1 MVNLLKHIVLVA
13 PISNPGTGAV
23 SRYNLDAA
31 PYGGCSVTYYDVNNN
46 LATENIPAQD
56 EGLSFQIIVGSGG
69 IVSDSCGFNS
79 NT

>member
-1 MVNLLKHIVLVA
+1 MWSLLDGGGGG
-13 PISNPGTGAV
+13 NPGT
-23 SRYNLDAA
+23 RNLQSA

-69 IVSDSCGFNS
+69 IVSDSCGFS
-79 NT
+79 